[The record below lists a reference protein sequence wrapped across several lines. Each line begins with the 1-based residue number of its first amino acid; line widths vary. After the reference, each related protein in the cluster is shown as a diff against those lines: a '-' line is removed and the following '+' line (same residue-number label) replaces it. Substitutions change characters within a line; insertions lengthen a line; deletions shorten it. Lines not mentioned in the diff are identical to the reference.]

1 MNNKWKIIKTLFLKE
16 VCDVLRDKK
25 AIMMMV
31 FGPVI
36 VYPLIMV
43 VSMAIA
49 SMVDGNNDRVYDI
62 VVYNESSRFDAENLE
77 NVLKENAV
85 EKNEEDGS
93 EEQLYS
99 INYEISDKKIS
110 EEECKNKIDD
120 KEFDAYIEIT
130 DIDEKM
136 DVKAFYMESVNE
148 SSDAMDKVRKAVDSI
163 SDDIVQKN
171 VENAG
176 LDTNSFLN
184 PISFEKS
191 GLSSDEQMAGMLMGM
206 ILPLMIILSILISVM
221 HPSIDLTA
229 GEKERGTLETLLMLP
244 VSGKYIVLSK
254 TLTAA
259 MCGVVT
265 AILNILSMSAVFI
278 IFIEQSKIAGM
289 MGGFNIEFSSF
300 ISAMLITFPVIIV
313 TALFMSAIFMCFT
326 CFAKSYKEANSYM
339 SPVMIVLMFLGYGSM
354 SPTVELNQ
362 YIAIVPV
369 LNVSVLIRDA
379 LNFKL
384 DYSMFLLVLCSMVLY
399 SVLAIL
405 FLSKAYNSENL
416 LFGDGKNAISLFEKR
431 SNIKKGMPVTIGD
444 LCFIF
449 PVVILIYFLLGALL
463 QAKYE
468 LVGLPLS
475 QFLILVGIPVAFF
488 VYAKKDLKKVYSFNK
503 CSPLGLVGGVLTG
516 IGGFLIASILGDAIM
531 KVTGI
536 TVNERLV
543 DTFMKFYSQN
553 VILVTVCVALTPAIA
568 EEMFFRGVLFSALK
582 DKLKPVYSVL
592 IVSVLFGLF
601 HMDLIK
607 FFTTGALG
615 AILCLLTYYG
625 GSIFPSMFAHFTINF
640 ISIILTKYATEQ
652 MAQSLNNPVFGIVG
666 VAAVAVG
673 LFIVK
678 NSNKKIVE
686 VVSAA
691 ET

>member
-31 FGPVI
+31 FVPVI
-36 VYPLIMV
+36 IYPLIMV

-148 SSDAMDKVRKAVDSI
+148 SSDAMDKVRKAVD
-163 SDDIVQKN
+163 
-171 VENAG
+171 
-176 LDTNSFLN
+176 
-184 PISFEKS
+184 
-191 GLSSDEQMAGMLMGM
+191 SSDEQMAGMLMGM

-326 CFAKSYKEANSYM
+326 CFAKA
-339 SPVMIVLMFLGYGSM
+339 
-354 SPTVELNQ
+354 
-362 YIAIVPV
+362 
-369 LNVSVLIRDA
+369 
-379 LNFKL
+379 
-384 DYSMFLLVLCSMVLY
+384 
-399 SVLAIL
+399 
-405 FLSKAYNSENL
+405 
-416 LFGDGKNAISLFEKR
+416 
-431 SNIKKGMPVTIGD
+431 
-444 LCFIF
+444 
-449 PVVILIYFLLGALL
+449 
-463 QAKYE
+463 
-468 LVGLPLS
+468 
-475 QFLILVGIPVAFF
+475 
-488 VYAKKDLKKVYSFNK
+488 
-503 CSPLGLVGGVLTG
+503 
-516 IGGFLIASILGDAIM
+516 
-531 KVTGI
+531 
-536 TVNERLV
+536 
-543 DTFMKFYSQN
+543 SQN
-553 VILVTVCVALTPAIA
+553 
-568 EEMFFRGVLFSALK
+568 
-582 DKLKPVYSVL
+582 
-592 IVSVLFGLF
+592 
-601 HMDLIK
+601 
-607 FFTTGALG
+607 
-615 AILCLLTYYG
+615 CL
-625 GSIFPSMFAHFTINF
+625 
-640 ISIILTKYATEQ
+640 
-652 MAQSLNNPVFGIVG
+652 
-666 VAAVAVG
+666 
-673 LFIVK
+673 
-678 NSNKKIVE
+678 
-686 VVSAA
+686 
-691 ET
+691 